1 MHHLC
6 VLISLVEGFRFSQ
19 GVGLKKVSV
28 PRSRRVPHHS
38 GLQQSRF
45 LCRHLNKC
53 LRPRLFSFAKIVCFT
68 LCKCMCTLTT
78 SIISVAYFRRA
89 PCCRADWCELTE
101 RRKSLATHVFACVPA
116 CVSLFTERLIGAT
129 VWPLGGLK
137 TGLSVQIWSF
147 SGK

>member
-19 GVGLKKVSV
+19 GARLKKVSV
-28 PRSRRVPHHS
+28 PRSRCVPRR
-38 GLQQSRF
+38 QSRF
-45 LCRHLNKC
+45 CCQYLNKC
-53 LRPRLFSFAKIVCFT
+53 LRDRDNFNLGKIVCFT

-78 SIISVAYFRRA
+78 SAIPMAYFSRA
-89 PCCRADWCELTE
+89 PCCWADWCELTE

-129 VWPLGGLK
+129 VWPLTGLK
-137 TGLSVQIWSF
+137 TGLSLQIWSF
-147 SGK
+147 SGM